1 MQTAVKSP
9 IACALVTQ
17 FDLHT
22 RLFNN
27 VLDGLSDL
35 EANSRTDKKSNNI
48 KWLAGHLT
56 STRFSLKDA
65 VGFEMKDPYATLFG
79 HGQSLQDNIDYPSID
94 RIRELWNEISDRV
107 SAGLSRLP
115 EEVLNGPAPRRVPI
129 GDDTFEGML
138 AFLMHHE
145 AYHIGQ
151 MALIRKQ
158 LGRSAMKY
166 V

>member
-1 MQTAVKSP
+1 MQTAVSSP
-9 IACALVTQ
+9 IACALVAQ

-27 VLDGLSDL
+27 VLDGIS
-35 EANSRTDKKSNNI
+35 EKASNERISNHVNNL
-48 KWLAGHLT
+48 KWIAGHLT
-56 STRFSLKDA
+56 SSRFGLKDIA
-65 VGFEMKDPYATLFG
+65 DLDATDPYAELFG
-79 HGQSLQDNIDYPSID
+79 HGHGLRTDVEYPTIEE
-94 RIRELWNEISDRV
+94 IRGLWNKISDTI

-115 EEVLNGPAPRRVPI
+115 EDVLNGPAPSRVPI

-151 MALIRKQ
+151 MGFLRKQ
-158 LGRSAMKY
+158 IGKEPMRY
-166 V
+166 E

>member
-9 IACALVTQ
+9 VACALVAQ

-35 EANSRTDKKSNNI
+35 EANSRPGSNTNNI

-56 STRFSLKDA
+56 SMRFGLKDVA
-65 VGFEMKDPYATLFG
+65 GLSATDPYATLFG
-79 HGQSLQDNIDYPSID
+79 HGHSLQENVDYPSID
-94 RIRELWNEISDRV
+94 RIRELWNDVSDRI
-107 SAGLSRLP
+107 SAGLSRMS
-115 EEVLNGPAPRRVPI
+115 EEVLNGPAPMRFPI

-151 MALIRKQ
+151 MALLRKL
-158 LGRSAMKY
+158 LGRPPLKY
-166 V
+166 D